1 MNDFESAVLL
11 IVMNIPAGRVLSY
24 GEVARRAG
32 FPGRA
37 RQVGRVLSRLPA
49 NSRIPWH
56 RVVRASGALAFPHQ
70 HDHFSR
76 QKKALAA
83 DGIVFHGRTV
93 PASYFDRAPTGRR
106 AT

>member
-11 IVMNIPAGRVLSY
+11 TVMNIPVGKVLSY
-24 GEVARRAG
+24 GEVACRAG

-37 RQVGRVLSRLPA
+37 RHVGRVLSRLPA
-49 NSRIPWH
+49 SSRIPWH
-56 RVVRASGALAFPHQ
+56 RVVRASGALAFPNE
-70 HDHFSR
+70 HDDFSR

-83 DGIVFHGRTV
+83 DGIVFNGRTV
-93 PASYFDRAPTGRR
+93 PATYFDRAPSGRR